1 MTVTPSVPASPDAI
15 VPEIPIRL
23 REVDVDFVVPGSDGE
38 INRAVADFSI
48 DVRRGEFVVLVGRS
62 GCGKTTILNLLAGLV
77 QKTRGEAE
85 VMGKTPIDARP
96 HIAYM
101 FARDAL
107 LPWRTARRNVEFAIE
122 LRRPELKR
130 EERRRRAGEL
140 LDSLG
145 LQRAHKLWPWQLS
158 QGMRQRV
165 ALARTWAIEPDV
177 VLMDEPFAALD
188 AQTRIDAQQIF
199 LETWS
204 RDRKTVVFV
213 THDLDEAI
221 LLGDRVIVMFA
232 GRAVDEVPI
241 DLERPR
247 DPLRLVEEPS
257 YRPLHHRLVHALTT
271 GTPAPS
277 EPEPASPAPRQEG
290 ERTLT

>member
-1 MTVTPSVPASPDAI
+1 MTVAPSVTSSTVTAI
-15 VPEIPIRL
+15 PEVPIHLSR
-23 REVDVDFVVPGSDGE
+23 VDVEFVVPGTDDE

-48 DVRRGEFVVLVGRS
+48 DVQRGEFVVLVGRS

-77 QKTRGEAE
+77 ANTRGEIE

-107 LPWRTARRNVEFAIE
+107 LPWRTARRNVEFALE
-122 LRRPELKR
+122 LRRPNLKR

-199 LETWS
+199 LDTWS

-221 LLGDRVIVMFA
+221 LLGDRVIVMYA

-241 DLERPR
+241 DLPRPR

-257 YRPLHHRLVHALTT
+257 YRRLHQRLVHALTT
-271 GTPAPS
+271 GTRASS
-277 EPEPASPAPRQEG
+277 EPEAAPATACSAE
-290 ERTLT
+290 ERTA